1 MEFLTQTASALALLG
16 LLAFGAA
23 LGVALATRRRHVRW
37 QRLLRAGS
45 ELMRSPGTYLHPEH
59 LRTFRHLVELGTAL
73 WLGALLVLLAFAL
86 RRMVP
91 R

>member
-1 MEFLTQTASALALLG
+1 MELLTQTAGIAALLG
-16 LLAFGAA
+16 FLAFAAA

-59 LRTFRHLVELGTAL
+59 LRTFRHLVELGTGL
-73 WLGALLVLLAFAL
+73 WLGAVLLFLAFAL
-86 RRMVP
+86 RKLVP